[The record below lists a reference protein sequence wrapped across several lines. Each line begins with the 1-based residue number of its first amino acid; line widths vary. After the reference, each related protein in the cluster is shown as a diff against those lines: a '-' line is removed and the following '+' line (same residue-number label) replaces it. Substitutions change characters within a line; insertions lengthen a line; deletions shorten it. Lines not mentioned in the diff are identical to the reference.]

1 MLGRH
6 ESLLLD
12 HCSSGGGWVDTS
24 IRPGFRGAQGRVQA
38 TTRTLQGSDTPHAM
52 LPTVIML
59 AATST
64 LLRVLQPAAATHAN
78 PTLESVMSFT
88 TRGSPIAS
96 EHDHVAWV
104 ETTRGV
110 SNIYGAVE
118 PGLKPLRITNFTDD
132 DAMEIELFGF
142 YQQPSSSNSP
152 STLHHRMPPPPHM
165 KLHLPSWLRMV
176 RRAPCTTSR

>member
-1 MLGRH
+1 VFIYCKKFLESGLGLGWLC
-6 ESLLLD
+6 SLFI
-12 HCSSGGGWVDTS
+12 VDCGL
-24 IRPGFRGAQGRVQA
+24 PGPLRCLARAILAA
-38 TTRTLQGSDTPHAM
+38 TPELM

-88 TRGSPIAS
+88 TRGSPVAS

-165 KLHLPSWLRMV
+165 KLHP
-176 RRAPCTTSR
+176 PTS